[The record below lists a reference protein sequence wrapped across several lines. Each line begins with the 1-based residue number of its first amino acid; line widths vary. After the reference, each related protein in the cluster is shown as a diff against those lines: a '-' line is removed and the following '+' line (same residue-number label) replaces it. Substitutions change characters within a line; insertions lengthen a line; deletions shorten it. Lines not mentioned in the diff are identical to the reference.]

1 MNFQWEN
8 MGGKKKLSLKQIE
21 RAQDK
26 KPEKEKKTGKSAGPP
41 DKKTAGITSPDP
53 RSEKVVGELKKM
65 KVLTP
70 YAVATRFDLR
80 LSVAK
85 VLLKELEQRGTI
97 KYVSGSENIK
107 IYKFPD

>member
-1 MNFQWEN
+1 

-21 RAQDK
+21 RSQDK
-26 KPEKEKKTGKSAGPP
+26 KPEKEKKGKSAGPP
-41 DKKTAGITSPDP
+41 DKKVAGITSPDP
-53 RSEKVVGELKKM
+53 RSDKIVGELKKM

-85 VLLKELEQRGTI
+85 GLLKGLEQRGTI

>member
-1 MNFQWEN
+1 

-21 RAQDK
+21 RSQDK
-26 KPEKEKKTGKSAGPP
+26 KPEKEKKGKAAALP

-53 RSEKVVGELKKM
+53 RSDKVLGELKKI

-70 YAVATRFDLR
+70 SVVAARFDLR

-85 VLLKELEQRGTI
+85 SLLKELEQRGTI